1 MKKIKALLLV
11 MCMLLSLVSLAA
23 CQDGQGSTDNGTEA
37 AYKVKVVDGAGA
49 PYTSGVIVRFLKGT
63 EQVAM
68 QKVDE
73 NGVAEKT
80 LEKGD
85 YTVELMFTDD
95 AEKYYYDTEG
105 LTLSS
110 EKTELEI
117 VLYYTPSAE
126 SQTLSAQGKEYEAY
140 RVSTGSTYV
149 ELTVG
154 DRSYFLFSP
163 TEAGTYKFSVS
174 GEGVQIGYYGAPH
187 FVQEINVAEDLEDN
201 AFTQSISAD
210 MIGTDGT
217 GTATLVI
224 GIDSESAAQC
234 ALTIERIGDP
244 AWSLSDEPW
253 TEYVCKNEIKSF
265 TLDIKDGQKL
275 TYVDIRGKTDDYNV
289 VYNEADGYYHMN
301 SADGP
306 VIYLNLGKDAPNASL
321 QVVIMG
327 DGAAGGA
334 PIRKYFF
341 DENEE
346 FVKKEDY
353 TEILMDYFDNMD
365 ETYGV
370 YPLNE
375 DLVYIIEN
383 GCSGWWDSES
393 PNYIFDNSNPELG
406 WLFACCYIEG

>member
-63 EQVAM
+63 EQIAM

-383 GCSGWWDSES
+383 GCSSWWDSES

>member
-383 GCSGWWDSES
+383 GCSSWWDSES
-393 PNYIFDNSNPELG
+393 PNYIFDNCNPELG